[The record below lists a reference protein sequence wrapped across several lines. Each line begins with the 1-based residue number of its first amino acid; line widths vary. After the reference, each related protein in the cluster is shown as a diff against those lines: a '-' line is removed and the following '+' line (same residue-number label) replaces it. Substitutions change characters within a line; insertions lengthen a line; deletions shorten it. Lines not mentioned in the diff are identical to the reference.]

1 MDRLRPPSCYVK
13 FDVTSKIARPV
24 RTIGLEA
31 RFPLS
36 AAPLRVRRLTHT
48 QYNTIPI
55 QTLCVRS
62 RPVFSYLPV
71 SVFVLG

>member
-31 RFPLS
+31 RFPAS
-36 AAPLRVRRLTHT
+36 AAPLRVPKAYPH
-48 QYNTIPI
+48 PI
-55 QTLCVRS
+55 QHYPDSNALRA
-62 RPVFSYLPV
+62 F
-71 SVFVLG
+71 

>member
-31 RFPLS
+31 RFPAS
-36 AAPLRVRRLTHT
+36 AAPLRVPRLTHT

-55 QTLCVRS
+55 QTLSCVLGL
-62 RPVFSYLPV
+62 FSHTCL